1 MGSVGE
7 KWKSIPCRGGLCP
20 AGRRKGDD
28 AMNMPVLNPEVTTFL
43 DTMNHP
49 LRDLIE
55 YLRGV
60 TLSAGPDL
68 VEGIKWN
75 GPNYSLFGEDRITMR
90 INPPKQVQVVLHCGA
105 KVKEQPKERLIKD
118 DSSLLDWKSNDR
130 AVLTFRSLAELHR
143 HQAVVKDIVAKWLT
157 AASERSAA
165 N

>member
-1 MGSVGE
+1 
-7 KWKSIPCRGGLCP
+7 
-20 AGRRKGDD
+20 
-28 AMNMPVLNPEVTTFL
+28 MNMPVLNPEVTTFL

-90 INPPKQVQVVLHCGA
+90 INP
-105 KVKEQPKERLIKD
+105 
-118 DSSLLDWKSNDR
+118 
-130 AVLTFRSLAELHR
+130 
-143 HQAVVKDIVAKWLT
+143 
-157 AASERSAA
+157 
-165 N
+165 